1 MLAQVRKYPTV
12 NAADMLPLVGT
23 KCGSPTGI
31 PFAFADPGRTVE
43 LLNPYDEQHPNHT
56 LLIAGRIGVGQDDD
70 RQRADVALPGARAR
84 GRS

>member
-1 MLAQVRKYPTV
+1 
-12 NAADMLPLVGT
+12 MLPLVGT

-43 LLNPYDEQHPNHT
+43 LLNLYDEQHPNYT
-56 LLIAGRIGVGQDDD
+56 LLIAGRSGSGQDDD
-70 RQRADVALPGARAR
+70 RQRADVAVPGGSAR